1 MSTLDDILKRFDD
14 ESLGQPAADYAKRF
28 LRAQVVER
36 GRSLNTVR
44 GYAVDL
50 RAYLD
55 WAQRAG
61 EDSLKLSHKHFRHF
75 VAGLD
80 RAGYS
85 KKTTNRRL
93 SAVRTFFVF
102 LNEQGLVDADPA
114 CAAIA
119 PKTPRN
125 LPRKVSVTDIDRLLS
140 LCEHPKDAVGYR
152 DGAFLELLYATGA
165 RIGELAKLSVSDVE
179 FSLGQVRL
187 MGKGSK
193 ERIVPVHDEALAAVD
208 AYLQNARSTLIGGK
222 PGNALFVSTRGNA
235 MSADALRRVF
245 KQRAAQAGL
254 DPSMHPHDMRHSFAT
269 DLLDG
274 GADLRSVQEMLGHAN
289 LSTTQIYTHL
299 SMERMRS
306 TMKQAHPRS

>member
-36 GRSLNTVR
+36 GCSLNTVR

-61 EDSLKLSHKHFRHF
+61 EDPLKLSHKHFRHF

-125 LPRKVSVTDIDRLLS
+125 LPRKVSVTDIDCLLS

-165 RIGELAKLSVSDVE
+165 RIGELAELSVSDVE

-208 AYLQNARSTLIGGK
+208 AYLQNARPALIGGK

>member
-1 MSTLDDILKRFDD
+1 MSTLDDILERFDD
-14 ESLGQPAADYAKRF
+14 GGLAQPAAGYAKRF
-28 LRAQVVER
+28 LRAQVAER
-36 GRSLNTVR
+36 GHSLNTVR

-61 EDSLKLSHKHFRHF
+61 EDPLRLSHKHFRRF
-75 VAGLD
+75 VAELD

-85 KKTTNRRL
+85 KKTMNRRL
-93 SAVRTFFVF
+93 SAVRTFFAF
-102 LNEQGLVDADPA
+102 LNEQGLLDADPA

-119 PKTPRN
+119 PKTSRS
-125 LPRKVSVTDIDRLLS
+125 LPRKVSVADIDRLLS
-140 LCEHPKDAVGYR
+140 LCEHPKDVVDYR
-152 DGAFLELLYATGA
+152 DSAFLELLYATGA
-165 RIGELAKLSVSDVE
+165 RIGELAKLSVSDVD
-179 FSLGQVRL
+179 FALGQVRL

-193 ERIVPVHDEALAAVD
+193 ERIVPVHDGALKAIN
-208 AYLQNARSTLIGGK
+208 AYLQNARPALIGARS
-222 PGNALFVSTRGNA
+222 GNALFVSTRGNA
-235 MSADALRRVF
+235 MSADSLRRVF